1 MNYKI
6 RITEDNQAIVKRI
19 ADENGMNPND
29 FKFDTEV
36 YLYEIQNNKF
46 VYVGT
51 IQKGEGETILTT
63 DQFIE
68 LFDKKETEMDRIA
81 NVLARVNK
89 PTQETELDKW
99 LRETKAKNLSLEE
112 LKNYMFST
120 KTNIDFVELRNS
132 LGLKYGESL
141 SQALLN
147 QWNNT
152 EESPKVETEPHICKY
167 CQAETTQDDETCYAK
182 PTEWQPK
189 RGDRVLVFDYENVE
203 PLNAIYLETVIGC
216 TQPFLVVDAE
226 SEESFLKGNEFD
238 FVTYKHMKPLPI
250 EQPKEDK
257 VVEAA
262 KRLCE
267 LQEGTYTPQHKVTYQ
282 HGFIDGAKWQLEQ
295 PKETDFKSKVIELI
309 EGKIN
314 DLKGYEKRQIER
326 NEYYNNHSQ
335 VASKIKVYNDLIN
348 DIKQL

>member
-6 RITEDNQAIVKRI
+6 RITAENQAIVKRI
-19 ADENGMNPND
+19 ADENGMNPDNLE
-29 FKFDTEV
+29 FVIINFI
-36 YLYEIQNNKF
+36 YEIENNIFRCRHEEFIPKNA
-46 VYVGT
+46 T
-51 IQKGEGETILTT
+51 ELST

-189 RGDRVLVFDYENVE
+189 RGERVLVWDDWDE
-203 PLNAIYLETVIGC
+203 PKERIYLTYSKGERY
-216 TQPFLVVDAE
+216 PYRVVSVGDEDKFNKNELFE
-226 SEESFLKGNEFD
+226 SCA
-238 FVTYKHMKPLPI
+238 YQHMKPLPI
-250 EQPKEDK
+250 EQTE
-257 VVEAA
+257 
-262 KRLCE
+262 
-267 LQEGTYTPQHKVTYQ
+267 
-282 HGFIDGAKWQLEQ
+282 
-295 PKETDFKSKVIELI
+295 ETDFKSKVIELI
-309 EGKIN
+309 EKNIN
-314 DLKGYEKRQIER
+314 DKQQKLEFVIDKNNLIYEAVLECIVAIQKDLLTQIKE
-326 NEYYNNHSQ
+326 
-335 VASKIKVYNDLIN
+335 L
-348 DIKQL
+348 